1 MRICIT
7 STGDNL
13 DSTVDPRFGRCAY
26 FVIVDPE
33 TLEFKAIPNPSVEAP
48 GGAGIQSAQL
58 VANEGAETVITG
70 NVGPN
75 AFQTLSSLNI
85 KVFTGATGTIKE
97 VIQNY
102 KEGKYKEMSGPSV
115 PGHFGTGGGK

>member
-1 MRICIT
+1 MKVCVT

-13 DSTVDPRFGRCAY
+13 DVIVDPRFGRCAY

-33 TLEFKAIPNPSVEAP
+33 SLDFKAMANPNLSAT

-58 VANEGAETVITG
+58 VAKEGAEAVVTG

-75 AFQTLSSLNI
+75 AFQTLSSLGLKI
-85 KVFTGATGTIKE
+85 YTGAAGTIKE
-97 VIQNY
+97 VIQQY
-102 KEGKYKEMSGPSV
+102 KDGKLKEMSGPSV
-115 PGHFGTGGGK
+115 SGHSGMGGGK